1 MIKIYQRTIRHK
13 KLKTVD
19 KPDKGSWIFVVDPTQ
34 EEFEYL
40 QKRFKINPD
49 VFEDWQD
56 ENELPHIDKEIK
68 EDYIYI
74 ITRLPVIKAQRLIGS
89 NLLLIITK
97 SYIITVVNKGTG
109 FFDSF
114 LNEQRKFY
122 TTQKTNFVLQILSS
136 VINKYDRYIKQL
148 VKDIKA
154 KRINLYKL
162 QNKDIVHLV
171 QYEEILNDFISSF
184 VPLINV
190 LQKVLTGKYLTIF
203 KQDKDLID
211 DLLIDSEQTLQLGKT
226 SIKSITNIREAYST
240 ILSNNLNKVMKFLTA
255 ITIIFMIPNIIAGFY
270 GMNVKLPLADNVFA
284 FYYLIG
290 ISLIFVIFISIL
302 FYRKKWM

>member
-1 MIKIYQRTIRHK
+1 MIEIFQRTIRNK
-13 KLKTVD
+13 KLTKVS
-19 KPDKGSWIFVVDPTQ
+19 KPEKGTWVFVTDP
-34 EEFEYL
+34 EEKDLEYL
-40 QKRFKINPD
+40 KDKFKISSD
-49 VFEDWQD
+49 ILEDWQD

-68 EDYIYI
+68 GEYIYI

-97 SYIITVVNKGTG
+97 SHIITVVNKGTG

-148 VKDIKA
+148 VKDIKT

-203 KQDKDLID
+203 EQDKDLID
-211 DLLIDSEQTLQLGKT
+211 DLLIDSEQTLQLGKS

-270 GMNVKLPLADNVFA
+270 GMNVKLPLAESSFA

-290 ISLIFVIFISIL
+290 ISIIFVIFITLL